1 MPFFF
6 FLRVCM
12 VVCVINTTNQK
23 TSAKQLCAHNI
34 THDKTHAQN
43 NCNYAFNFSCFPR
56 ACVCVW
62 FVCVIINTT
71 YQKTSGKQFFGE
83 KKHLKLFWRTKHK
96 TENKNQADIFHFSRG
111 PFTLLSYVSSFPSS
125 ISFPKSENKSTCP
138 EKVNLLHLLQHDGF
152 VDGKCEIRKMD

>member
-1 MPFFF
+1 MPSIS
-6 FLRVCM
+6 
-12 VVCVINTTNQK
+12 VVFHV
-23 TSAKQLCAHNI
+23 H
-34 THDKTHAQN
+34 
-43 NCNYAFNFSCFPR
+43 
-56 ACVCVW
+56 VCVW

-152 VDGKCEIRKMD
+152 VDGNCEIRKMDQTPKMGFMLPGRFSVCHNHRSKTSGKTTAFFVWKCTKNLVRIFC